1 MGMRAAAFVAEVWMT
16 VSTWASVPT
25 GQPRTGWPGAM
36 VDPSPRRIA
45 SAFAWREGNL
55 GSPRR
60 LIEGPRSWD
69 TRARVVG
76 SDKEGP

>member
-1 MGMRAAAFVAEVWMT
+1 MGMRAAALSAEAWMT
-16 VSTWASVPT
+16 DSTWASVPT

-36 VDPSPRRIA
+36 VEPSPRRMA
-45 SAFAWREGNL
+45 SALPWKEGIL

-60 LIEGPRSWD
+60 RIEGPRSWV